1 MILNNYYENNTKLFT
16 KIIFQLIAVMI
27 VLDLMWFL
35 VMSSVWGKSVD
46 NKYWKGQSS
55 LQSFALILCWVQI
68 LLKGFTLFYLFV
80 DFKEKNPNETN
91 FLFNFIYKVT
101 DAKPSTGSTDKGNQD
116 WNKNP
121 YDN

>member
-1 MILNNYYENNTKLFT
+1 
-16 KIIFQLIAVMI
+16 MI
-27 VLDLMWFL
+27 VLDLIWFL
-35 VMSSVWGKSVD
+35 VMSSVWGKNLD

-55 LQSFALILCWVQI
+55 LQSFALILCWIQI

-91 FLFNFIYKVT
+91 FLYNFIYKVT
-101 DAKPSTGSTDKGNQD
+101 DSKSSSGVTDKGNQD